1 MTYNEWIM
9 EKRDIARITKLNKLN
24 NASTFLSDVKKLMK
38 NTTSDHVLN
47 RWQVL
52 AEARYE
58 EIKNER

>member
-1 MTYNEWIM
+1 MIYNEWVM

-24 NASTFLSDVKKLMK
+24 NASTFWADVKKLTK
-38 NTTSDHVLN
+38 NTTNDHALN

-58 EIKNER
+58 EIK

>member
-9 EKRDIARITKLNKLN
+9 EKRDIARITELNKLN
-24 NASTFLSDVKKLMK
+24 NASTFWSDVKKLTK
-38 NTTSDHVLN
+38 NTTSDHALS

-58 EIKNER
+58 EIK

>member
-24 NASTFLSDVKKLMK
+24 NASTFWNDVRKLTR
-38 NTTSDHVLN
+38 NTTSDHALN

-58 EIKNER
+58 ELK

>member
-9 EKRDIARITKLNKLN
+9 EKRDIARITKLNTLTDTN
-24 NASTFLSDVKKLMK
+24 TFWGDVKKLTK
-38 NTTSDHVLN
+38 NTTSDHALN

-58 EIKNER
+58 EIKEDL